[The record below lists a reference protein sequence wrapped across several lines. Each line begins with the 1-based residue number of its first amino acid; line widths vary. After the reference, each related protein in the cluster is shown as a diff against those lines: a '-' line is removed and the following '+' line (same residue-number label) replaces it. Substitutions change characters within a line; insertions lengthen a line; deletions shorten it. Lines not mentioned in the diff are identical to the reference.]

1 VNFYARVYDVE
12 KHLFSECSWLDFNPE
27 EQVLYLE
34 KYARLPAKEQ
44 TAEGALQLS
53 KKIADR
59 KV

>member
-1 VNFYARVYDVE
+1 
-12 KHLFSECSWLDFNPE
+12 LFSECSWLDFNPE

-44 TAEGALQLS
+44 TGEGAFQLS